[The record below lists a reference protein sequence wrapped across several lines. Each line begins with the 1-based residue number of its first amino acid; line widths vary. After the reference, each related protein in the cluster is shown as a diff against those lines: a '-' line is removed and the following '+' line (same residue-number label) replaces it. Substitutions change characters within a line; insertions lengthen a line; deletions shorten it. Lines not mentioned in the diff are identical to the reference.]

1 MWYAGIDW
9 ADDHHDAVVIDEQG
23 HRVASCRIVHTA
35 EGLAQ
40 LVTFLRQT
48 LAAAP
53 TPHELACILET
64 PHGLLTTARLEAG
77 LAVYPVNPKTV
88 ERRRKPS
95 GAKTDAIDA
104 YLLAK
109 TGRSDLPELRRLA
122 PENPLLQELKALCRD
137 QEGLIVSQTRLV
149 NQLTACLKAYYP
161 VALELFSKVQ
171 QPLTIA
177 FLQTYPTLEAARGA
191 SVEDLALLLRRYHH
205 RSARA
210 TAQKIWSCVQAPQLQ
225 ADAVTIRTKT
235 RLLLAL
241 LSQLAPLHEQ
251 VQAYDEEITRLF
263 VRHPD
268 SPLFSS
274 LPRAGQR
281 LAPRLLVGWGDD
293 RKRFASAASVQALAG
308 TSPVAY
314 ASGKFARARRRH
326 ACVKAL
332 RNALYQF
339 AWQSTV
345 AEPWATTYYRRK
357 RSEGKTHSM
366 ALRALAN
373 CWVRIIHAMWLT
385 QTPYRAEIF
394 LTAQRGHAS
403 SAA

>member
-1 MWYAGIDW
+1 M
-9 ADDHHDAVVIDEQG
+9 
-23 HRVASCRIVHTA
+23 
-35 EGLAQ
+35 
-40 LVTFLRQT
+40 
-48 LAAAP
+48 
-53 TPHELACILET
+53 
-64 PHGLLTTARLEAG
+64 
-77 LAVYPVNPKTV
+77 
-88 ERRRKPS
+88 
-95 GAKTDAIDA
+95 
-104 YLLAK
+104 
-109 TGRSDLPELRRLA
+109 
-122 PENPLLQELKALCRD
+122 
-137 QEGLIVSQTRLV
+137 
-149 NQLTACLKAYYP
+149 
-161 VALELFSKVQ
+161 ALELFSKVQ

-177 FLQTYPTLEAARGA
+177 FLQTYPTLEAARSA
-191 SVEDLALLLRRYHH
+191 SVEDLARLLRRYHH
-205 RSARA
+205 RSARV

-251 VQAYDEEITRLF
+251 LRAYDEEITRLF
-263 VRHPD
+263 VSHPD
-268 SPLFSS
+268 SPLFGS

-293 RKRFASAASVQALAG
+293 RTRFASAASVQALAG

-314 ASGKFARARRRH
+314 ASGKFARAYRRH
-326 ACVKAL
+326 ACVKPP

-345 AEPWATTYYRRK
+345 AEPWATAYYRRK

-385 QTPYRAEIF
+385 QTPYRAEVF
-394 LTAQRGHAS
+394 LTAQRVHAS

>member
-23 HRVASCRIVHTA
+23 HRVASCRVAHSA

-40 LVTFLRQT
+40 LVTFLQQT

-53 TPHELACILET
+53 TLHELACILET
-64 PHGLLTTARLEAG
+64 PHGLLMTALLDAG

-95 GAKTDAIDA
+95 GAKTDALDA

-109 TGRSDLPELRRLA
+109 TGRSDLPELRRLS
-122 PENPLLQELKALCRD
+122 PDNPLLQELKELCRD
-137 QEGLIVSQTRLV
+137 QEGLIIGQTRLV

-161 VALELFSKVQ
+161 VALALFSKLH

-177 FLQTYPTLEAARGA
+177 FLQTYPTLEVARGA
-191 SVEDLALLLRRYHH
+191 SVEELTLFLQRHRHRTAL
-205 RSARA
+205 A
-210 TAQKIWSCVQAPQLQ
+210 TAHKIWTRLHEPQLQ
-225 ADAVTIRTKT
+225 ADTVTIRTKT

-251 VQAYDEEITRLF
+251 LQAYDEEISRLF
-263 VRHPD
+263 ACHPD
-268 SPLFSS
+268 SPLFRS

-293 RKRFASAASVQALAG
+293 RTRYASAASVQALAG

-314 ASGKFARARRRH
+314 ESGKFARAHRRH
-326 ACVKAL
+326 ACVKSL

-345 AEPWATTYYRRK
+345 AEPWGNRLLPA
-357 RSEGKTHSM
+357 
-366 ALRALAN
+366 
-373 CWVRIIHAMWLT
+373 
-385 QTPYRAEIF
+385 Q
-394 LTAQRGHAS
+394 AQRREDP
-403 SAA
+403 